1 MGLKKVSQ
9 EAFQKF
15 YEDNV
20 TSTLNRTP
28 KWSDKECSVTW
39 YFRDNRQ
46 KACKFVEVS
55 KGVVEHYIVT

>member
-1 MGLKKVSQ
+1 MRKVSK

-28 KWSDKECSVTW
+28 KWDNRECSVTW
-39 YFRDNRQ
+39 YFRGTRQ
-46 KACKFVEVS
+46 KACKFVETS
-55 KGVVEHYIVT
+55 KGSVVHYISN